1 MIMGY
6 SYKTC
11 HRLNAHILAPILFK
25 PKYENRGK
33 FNRMWRKG
41 EVNLDQL
48 VHQLYKHYV
57 K

>member
-1 MIMGY
+1 MGY

-33 FNRMWRKG
+33 FNRIWRKG

-48 VHQLYKHYV
+48 IHQLYKHYV